1 MISLLAF
8 DSTISGITSELSLLY
23 NLAQLS
29 LAFTLYITTEH
40 EEDALC
46 QGCPCAIFQYLVPA
60 MRRKLRTFQ

>member
-40 EEDALC
+40 EEDAR
-46 QGCPCAIFQYLVPA
+46 CAKGVLV
-60 MRRKLRTFQ
+60 RNFNIWSLQ